1 MGTANEQVHLK
12 VITSVKYRTEN
23 IIVILEWVPITN
35 TSYTVSVETP
45 YILESSLSSARLI
58 GLPYN
63 TRLNVSIMARWCG
76 MYTATTIIELHYGK
90 LSLIYNCASRA

>member
-1 MGTANEQVHLK
+1 MGTANTQVPLK
-12 VITSVKYRTEN
+12 VITSIKYGIEN
-23 IIVILEWVPITN
+23 IIVTLEWVQNTH
-35 TSYTVSVETP
+35 TSYIVSVETP

-63 TRLNVSIMARWCG
+63 THLSVSIMARWCG

-90 LSLIYNCASRA
+90 LYL